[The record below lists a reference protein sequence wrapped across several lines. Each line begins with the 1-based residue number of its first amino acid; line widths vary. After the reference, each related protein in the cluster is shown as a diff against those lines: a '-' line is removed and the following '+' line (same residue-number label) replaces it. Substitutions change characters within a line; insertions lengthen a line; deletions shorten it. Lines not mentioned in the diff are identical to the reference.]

1 MSKPKTFRP
10 WNPEQTLL
18 LPPSPVEW
26 LPANH
31 LVFFLLDL
39 AAELDLSAIYAV
51 YEARDPRGVK
61 AYEPRMMV
69 LLLLYAYCVGIPSS
83 RRIERACWEDAAFRV
98 LTGNQQP
105 DHSRISDFR
114 LVHLD
119 ALAGL
124 FVQVLRLCQKAG
136 LVSLGNVALDG
147 TKVKAN
153 ASKHKAMSHERMLKT
168 EAQLEAEIA
177 SLLRKAELIDAQE
190 DARYGMGRRGDELP
204 KELQLR
210 QDRLDALRK
219 AKAELEAEAAAD
231 HARRREQQA
240 HAAEEQFA
248 EAAAQAAA
256 AETAPA
262 TEDDENT
269 TKAETEAEEA
279 AQAHAKAAQQTE
291 RRARSAR
298 GRAELARKLA
308 IDKAKAA
315 GLSTP
320 DPLSSVDPV
329 AMPSR
334 NLPTT
339 ATGDPKGNAQRN
351 LTDPDSHILKGGD
364 GWIQGYNCQAAV
376 DGDHQIIVA
385 VGVSNQASDA
395 PHLQPMVERILA
407 NTSQLPE
414 KLIAVAAGFCEAVAG
429 YCSTGNIEASEQ
441 RELDAYISTSRQE
454 HGKRPRPSR
463 GPAPRDLDARGRM
476 DRILRSKAGQAI
488 YALRKTIVEPVFG
501 QIKGARGLDRF
512 LLRGLEKV
520 NGEWALM
527 AITHNIG
534 KLHRAEVATA

>member
-1 MSKPKTFRP
+1 
-10 WNPEQTLL
+10 
-18 LPPSPVEW
+18 VEW

-69 LLLLYAYCVGIPSS
+69 VLLLYAYCVGIPSS

-177 SLLRKAELIDAQE
+177 ALLRKAELIDAQE
-190 DARYGMGRRGDELP
+190 DTRYGKGKRGDELP

-210 QDRLDALRK
+210 QDRLDVLRK

-240 HAAEEQFA
+240 RAAEEQAA
-248 EAAAQAAA
+248 EAAAQAADAESAAA
-256 AETAPA
+256 AEDKGNSD
-262 TEDDENT
+262 TES
-269 TKAETEAEEA
+269 EAA
-279 AQAHAKAAQQTE
+279 AQALAKEAQQAE
-291 RRARSAR
+291 RRAKAAR
-298 GRAELARKLA
+298 GRAELARRLA
-308 IDKAKAA
+308 IDKAQAA
-315 GLSTP
+315 GLSSP
-320 DPLSSVDPV
+320 DPLSSVDPL

-339 ATGDPKGNAQRN
+339 AAGDPKANAQRN
-351 LTDPDSHILKGGD
+351 FTDPDSHILKGGD

-385 VGVSNQASDA
+385 VGVSNQAADQH
-395 PHLQPMVERILA
+395 HLLPMVERIVA
-407 NTSQLPE
+407 NTGQLPE
-414 KLIAVAAGFCEAVAG
+414 KLIADAG
-429 YCSTGNIEASEQ
+429 YCSTSNIEASEQ
-441 RELDAYISTSRQE
+441 RGLDAYLSTSRQS

-476 DRILRSKAGQAI
+476 DRKLRSKAGQAI
-488 YALRKTIVEPVFG
+488 YALRKIIVEPVFG

-520 NGEWALM
+520 DGEWTLM

-534 KLHRAEVATA
+534 KLHRASLAAS

>member
-18 LPPSPVEW
+18 LPPSPVDW
-26 LPANH
+26 LPEHH
-31 LVFFLLDL
+31 LVFFLLDM

-69 LLLLYAYCVGIPSS
+69 VLLLYAYCVGIPSS

-153 ASKHKAMSHERMLKT
+153 ASKHKAMSHERMLKS

-177 SLLRKAELIDAQE
+177 ALLRKAELIDAQE
-190 DARYGMGRRGDELP
+190 DARYGKGERGDELP
-204 KELQLR
+204 KELQRR
-210 QDRLDALRK
+210 QDRLDVLRK

-231 HARRREQQA
+231 NARRREQQA
-240 HAAEEQFA
+240 RSAEEQA
-248 EAAAQAAA
+248 VEAAAQAADAEAAAA
-256 AETAPA
+256 AE
-262 TEDDENT
+262 DSD
-269 TKAETEAEEA
+269 KIDAERVAA
-279 AQAHAKAAQQTE
+279 AQALAKEAQKAE
-291 RRARSAR
+291 RRAKAAR
-298 GRAELARKLA
+298 GRAELARRLA
-308 IDKAKAA
+308 IDKAQAA
-315 GLSTP
+315 GHPFP
-320 DPLSSVDPV
+320 DPLNSADPL

-334 NLPTT
+334 NLPAT
-339 ATGDPKGNAQRN
+339 AVGDPKANAQRN
-351 LTDPDSHILKGGD
+351 FTDPDSHILKGGD

-385 VGVSNQASDA
+385 VGVSNQASDQ
-395 PHLQPMVERILA
+395 HHFVPMLERIVA
-407 NTSQLPE
+407 NTGQLPE
-414 KLIAVAAGFCEAVAG
+414 KMIADAG

-441 RELDAYISTSRQE
+441 RGLDAYLSTSRQE

-463 GPAPRDLDARGRM
+463 GPAPRDLNARGRM
-476 DRILRSKAGQAI
+476 DRKLRSKAGQAI
-488 YALRKTIVEPVFG
+488 YALRKIIAEPVFG

-520 NGEWALM
+520 DSEWALM

-534 KLHRAEVATA
+534 KLHRAALAAS

>member
-1 MSKPKTFRP
+1 MSKPKTFRS

-39 AAELDLSAIYAV
+39 AADLDLSAIYAV

-69 LLLLYAYCVGIPSS
+69 VLLLYAYCVGIPSS

-177 SLLRKAELIDAQE
+177 ALLRKAELIDAQE
-190 DARYGMGRRGDELP
+190 DTRYGKGKRGDELP

-240 HAAEEQFA
+240 RAAEEQAA
-248 EAAAQAAA
+248 EAAAQVADAEAATVA
-256 AETAPA
+256 A
-262 TEDDENT
+262 DHD
-269 TKAETEAEEA
+269 KADAESEAA
-279 AQAHAKAAQQTE
+279 AQALAKEAQQAE

-308 IDKAKAA
+308 IEKAQAA
-315 GLSTP
+315 DLSTP
-320 DPLSSVDPV
+320 DPLSSADPL

-339 ATGDPKGNAQRN
+339 AAGDPKANAQRN
-351 LTDPDSHILKGGD
+351 HRYAEGCAYTDPDSHILKGGD

-376 DGDHQIIVA
+376 DGGHQIIVA

-395 PHLQPMVERILA
+395 PHLEPMLERIMA
-407 NTSQLPE
+407 NTGQLPE
-414 KLIAVAAGFCEAVAG
+414 KLIADAG
-429 YCSTGNIEASEQ
+429 YCSTDNIEASEK
-441 RELDAYISTSRQE
+441 RGLDAYVSTSRQA

-476 DRILRSKAGQAI
+476 DRKIRSKAGQAI
-488 YALRKTIVEPVFG
+488 YALRKIIVEPVFG
-501 QIKGARGLDRF
+501 QIKGARGLDCF
-512 LLRGLEKV
+512 LLRGLKKAST
-520 NGEWALM
+520 EWALM
-527 AITHNIG
+527 ATTHNIG
-534 KLHRAEVATA
+534 KLHRAALAAA

>member
-1 MSKPKTFRP
+1 
-10 WNPEQTLL
+10 
-18 LPPSPVEW
+18 
-26 LPANH
+26 
-31 LVFFLLDL
+31 
-39 AAELDLSAIYAV
+39 
-51 YEARDPRGVK
+51 
-61 AYEPRMMV
+61 MV
-69 LLLLYAYCVGIPSS
+69 LLLYAYCVGIPSS

-177 SLLRKAELIDAQE
+177 ALLRKAELIDAQE
-190 DARYGMGRRGDELP
+190 DARYGKGKRGDELP
-204 KELQLR
+204 KELQRR

-240 HAAEEQFA
+240 SAAEEQA
-248 EAAAQAAA
+248 VDAAAQAADAEAAAA
-256 AETAPA
+256 AEDNGKT
-262 TEDDENT
+262 D
-269 TKAETEAEEA
+269 AERVA
-279 AQAHAKAAQQTE
+279 AARALAKEAQQAE
-291 RRARSAR
+291 RRARAAR
-298 GRAELARKLA
+298 GRAELARRLA
-308 IDKAKAA
+308 IEKAQAA

-320 DPLSSVDPV
+320 DPLSSADPV
-329 AMPSR
+329 VMPSR

-339 ATGDPKGNAQRN
+339 AAGEPKANAQRN
-351 LTDPDSHILKGGD
+351 FTDPDSHILKGGD

-385 VGVSNQASDA
+385 VGVSNQAADQH
-395 PHLQPMVERILA
+395 HLLPMVERIVA
-407 NTSQLPE
+407 NTGQLPE
-414 KLIAVAAGFCEAVAG
+414 KLIADAG
-429 YCSTGNIEASEQ
+429 YCSTANIEASEQ
-441 RELDAYISTSRQE
+441 RGLDAYCSTARQQ

-476 DRILRSKAGQAI
+476 DRKLRSKAGQAI
-488 YALRKTIVEPVFG
+488 YALRKIIAEPVFG
-501 QIKGARGLDRF
+501 QIKGARGLDCF

-520 NGEWALM
+520 DGEWTLM

-534 KLHRAEVATA
+534 KLHRAALAAS

>member
-1 MSKPKTFRP
+1 
-10 WNPEQTLL
+10 
-18 LPPSPVEW
+18 
-26 LPANH
+26 
-31 LVFFLLDL
+31 
-39 AAELDLSAIYAV
+39 
-51 YEARDPRGVK
+51 
-61 AYEPRMMV
+61 
-69 LLLLYAYCVGIPSS
+69 LLYAYCVGIPSS

-119 ALAGL
+119 ALASL

-177 SLLRKAELIDAQE
+177 ALLRKAELIDAQE
-190 DARYGMGRRGDELP
+190 DARYGKGKRGDELP
-204 KELQLR
+204 KELELR

-240 HAAEEQFA
+240 RAAEEQAA
-248 EAAAQAAA
+248 EAAAQAADA
-256 AETAPA
+256 
-262 TEDDENT
+262 
-269 TKAETEAEEA
+269 EA
-279 AQAHAKAAQQTE
+279 AAAADNDEADAESEAAAWALAKEAQQAE
-291 RRARSAR
+291 RRAKAAR

-308 IDKAKAA
+308 IDKAQAA

-320 DPLSSVDPV
+320 DPLSSMDSL

-351 LTDPDSHILKGGD
+351 FTDPDSHILKGGD

-395 PHLQPMVERILA
+395 PHLQPMVERIVA
-407 NTSQLPE
+407 NTGQLPE
-414 KLIAVAAGFCEAVAG
+414 KLIADAG
-429 YCSTGNIEASEQ
+429 YCSTANIETSEQ
-441 RELDAYISTSRQE
+441 RGLDAYLSTSRQE

-476 DRILRSKAGQAI
+476 DRKLRSKAGQVI
-488 YALRKTIVEPVFG
+488 YALRKIIVEPVFG

-520 NGEWALM
+520 DREWTLM

-534 KLHRAEVATA
+534 KLHRAALAAS

>member
-1 MSKPKTFRP
+1 VTP
-10 WNPEQTLL
+10 Q
-18 LPPSPVEW
+18 
-26 LPANH
+26 
-31 LVFFLLDL
+31 
-39 AAELDLSAIYAV
+39 AEV
-51 YEARDPRGVK
+51 
-61 AYEPRMMV
+61 
-69 LLLLYAYCVGIPSS
+69 
-83 RRIERACWEDAAFRV
+83 
-98 LTGNQQP
+98 
-105 DHSRISDFR
+105 
-114 LVHLD
+114 
-119 ALAGL
+119 
-124 FVQVLRLCQKAG
+124 
-136 LVSLGNVALDG
+136 
-147 TKVKAN
+147 
-153 ASKHKAMSHERMLKT
+153 
-168 EAQLEAEIA
+168 
-177 SLLRKAELIDAQE
+177 
-190 DARYGMGRRGDELP
+190 
-204 KELQLR
+204 
-210 QDRLDALRK
+210 
-219 AKAELEAEAAAD
+219 EAEAAAD

-339 ATGDPKGNAQRN
+339 AAGDPKANAQRN
-351 LTDPDSHILKGGD
+351 FTDPDSHILKGGD

-385 VGVSNQASDA
+385 VGVSNQAADQH
-395 PHLQPMVERILA
+395 HLIPMVERIVA
-407 NTSQLPE
+407 NTGQLPE
-414 KLIAVAAGFCEAVAG
+414 KLIADAG
-429 YCSTGNIEASEQ
+429 YCSTSNIEASEQ
-441 RELDAYISTSRQE
+441 RGLDAYLSTSRQS

-476 DRILRSKAGQAI
+476 DRKLRSKAGQAI
-488 YALRKTIVEPVFG
+488 YALRKIIAEPVFG

-520 NGEWALM
+520 DGEWSLM

-534 KLHRAEVATA
+534 KLHRASLAAS

>member
-1 MSKPKTFRP
+1 
-10 WNPEQTLL
+10 
-18 LPPSPVEW
+18 
-26 LPANH
+26 
-31 LVFFLLDL
+31 
-39 AAELDLSAIYAV
+39 
-51 YEARDPRGVK
+51 
-61 AYEPRMMV
+61 
-69 LLLLYAYCVGIPSS
+69 
-83 RRIERACWEDAAFRV
+83 V

-124 FVQVLRLCQKAG
+124 FVQVLRLCQKAD
-136 LVSLGNVALDG
+136 LVSLGNVALDD

-153 ASKHKAMSHERMLKT
+153 ASKHKAMSHERMIKT

-177 SLLRKAELIDAQE
+177 ALLRKAELIDAQE
-190 DARYGMGRRGDELP
+190 DARYGIGRRGDELP

-240 HAAEEQFA
+240 CAAEEQFA

-256 AETAPA
+256 AEAAPA

-269 TKAETEAEEA
+269 TKAETEAEDA
-279 AQAHAKAAQQTE
+279 AQAHAKAAQQAE

-298 GRAELARKLA
+298 GRAELARKLV
-308 IDKAKAA
+308 IDKAQAA

-339 ATGDPKGNAQRN
+339 ATGVPKGNAQRN
-351 LTDPDSHILKGGD
+351 HRYAEGCAYTDPDSHILKGGD

-395 PHLQPMVERILA
+395 PHLEPMLERIMA
-407 NTSQLPE
+407 STGQLPE
-414 KLIAVAAGFCEAVAG
+414 KLIADAG
-429 YCSTGNIEASEQ
+429 YCRTDNIEASEK
-441 RELDAYISTSRQE
+441 RGLDAYYSTSRQA

-476 DRILRSKAGQAI
+476 DRKIRSKAGQAI
-488 YALRKTIVEPVFG
+488 NALRKIIVEPVFG

-512 LLRGLEKV
+512 LLRGLKRASA
-520 NGEWALM
+520 EWALM

-534 KLHRAEVATA
+534 KMHRAALAAA